1 MVATSLLLLV
11 QALAAD
17 PSPATREL
25 RVPSPAGHELA
36 AIVEGLA
43 PGAPRPAVVL
53 IAGAGMVDRD
63 GYTLRTARGH
73 NAAFRDIA
81 ARLVAHG
88 FAVVRFDKV
97 GTGRSSGDYRTT
109 ATTETLAA
117 DVAAIVDAIRQ
128 EPRVDPARVILLGHS
143 EGGAIAGLVASR
155 DPRIA
160 GVALLAAPA
169 WTGRRIMA
177 YQFRFA
183 ALREHRRVS
192 YTSAELIEASLVG
205 DARARLT
212 SEAWYPFFLDY
223 DPLPP
228 FSRLAMPVLIVQG
241 ERDEVVLAVQ
251 ADALAAT
258 VRANGNADVSLF
270 VLPDYG
276 HALVARG
283 DPRDPAPLAAELLGL
298 IASWALRVA
307 PPR

>member
-1 MVATSLLLLV
+1 
-11 QALAAD
+11 
-17 PSPATREL
+17 
-25 RVPSPAGHELA
+25 
-36 AIVEGLA
+36 
-43 PGAPRPAVVL
+43 VVL

-73 NAAFRDIA
+73 NAAFRDIS
-81 ARLVAHG
+81 ARLTAQG

-97 GTGRSSGDYRTT
+97 GTGRSTGDYRVA
-109 ATTETLAA
+109 ATTVSLAEDA
-117 DVAAIVDAIRQ
+117 RAIVEATRRQ
-128 EPRVDPARVILLGHS
+128 PGVDPARILLLGHS
-143 EGGAIAGLVASR
+143 EGGAIAGRVAAQ
-155 DPRIA
+155 DPGIA

-169 WTGRRIMA
+169 WTGRRIME

-192 YTSAELIEASLVG
+192 YTSAELLEASLVG
-205 DARARLT
+205 GTQARLS

-228 FSRLAMPVLIVQG
+228 FTGLAMPVLIVQG

-251 ADALAAT
+251 ADELAAAI
-258 VRANGNADVSLF
+258 RSGGNDDVALF

-283 DPRDPAPLAAELLGL
+283 DRRDPAPLGAEVLDL
-298 IASWALRVA
+298 IEGWALRVA